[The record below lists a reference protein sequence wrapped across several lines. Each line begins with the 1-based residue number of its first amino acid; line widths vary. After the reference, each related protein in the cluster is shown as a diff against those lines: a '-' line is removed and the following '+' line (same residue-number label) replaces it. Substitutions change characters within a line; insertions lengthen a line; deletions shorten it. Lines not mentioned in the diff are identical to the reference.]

1 MKLKKLYKKPI
12 SHEQEIF
19 CLEYVKT
26 GQSLEAFEIAFPE
39 RKNIS
44 KGAKAC
50 QISRLLNNENVKK
63 RIQDLQQKKEN
74 ALINSV
80 SISKRKLLETA
91 LQMLEETTENGKA
104 ERGHAINLLKLLM
117 QKEGLINN
125 NQNQTQINLQVNN
138 NTLVNDISKFL
149 DI

>member
-1 MKLKKLYKKPI
+1 MK
-12 SHEQEIF
+12 
-19 CLEYVKT
+19 
-26 GQSLEAFEIAFPE
+26 
-39 RKNIS
+39 
-44 KGAKAC
+44 C
-50 QISRLLNNENVKK
+50 QINNILKRKKIKNRLAELET
-63 RIQDLQQKKEN
+63 KKEN
-74 ALINSV
+74 ALISSV

-104 ERGHAINLLKLLM
+104 ERGHAINLLKILM

-125 NQNQTQINLQVNN
+125 NQSQTQINLQVNN

>member
-1 MKLKKLYKKPI
+1 MKKLYKSQFTPN
-12 SHEQEIF
+12 EEIF
-19 CLEYVKT
+19 IKEFFKT
-26 GQSLEAFEIAFPE
+26 GNSEKAFILAYPEAVNYKDSFL
-39 RKNIS
+39 K
-44 KGAKAC
+44 C
-50 QISRLLNNENVKK
+50 QINNILKRKKIKNRLAELEE
-63 RIQDLQQKKEN
+63 KKEN
-74 ALINSV
+74 ALISSV

-91 LQMLEETTENGKA
+91 LQMLEETTESGKA
-104 ERGHAINLLKLLM
+104 ERGHAINLLKILM